1 MLSIKDILAK
11 KAAAPV
17 AKTAEAIAAE
27 LAANDKAVNYNGLVI
42 SRVGVNGLFEQSI
55 VGEDEI
61 TVLKS
66 PEKQFFTLFV
76 QGEGVLSDTEG
87 NVLPYIFVSLYELL
101 GVLKQS
107 PMAAFTDAVANNPKL
122 AAILL
127 PGATMNVC
135 AEVAEAGNYTNPFGK
150 DGNVSTLKT
159 NKVIHHIVSLSSS
172 PAAKAAMAAQAAKL
186 AQF

>member
-27 LAANDKAVNYNGLVI
+27 LVANDKAVNYNNLII
-42 SRVGVNGLFEQSI
+42 SRVGVNGLFEQRI
-55 VGEDEI
+55 VNEEEI

-76 QGEGVLSDTEG
+76 QGEEVLSDTEG

-107 PMAAFTDAVANNPKL
+107 PMAAFADAVANSPKL
-122 AAILL
+122 ATILL

-150 DGNVSTLKT
+150 DDKVSTLKT
-159 NKVIHHIVSLSSS
+159 DKVIHHIVSLSSS
-172 PAAKAAMAAQAAKL
+172 PAAKAAMAAQAAKI